1 MRYALVFSI
10 SLLLSLGST
19 YAGDKDKG
27 DSCNSDIQCGYGL
40 QCTGGVC
47 TKKQEFDHG
56 NSGKS
61 GNQCNND
68 GDCIGSGKCVSGSFG
83 KNTAAVI
90 N

>member
-1 MRYALVFSI
+1 M
-10 SLLLSLGST
+10 
-19 YAGDKDKG
+19 
-27 DSCNSDIQCGYGL
+27 

-83 KNTAAVI
+83 KKYCSGN
-90 N
+90 